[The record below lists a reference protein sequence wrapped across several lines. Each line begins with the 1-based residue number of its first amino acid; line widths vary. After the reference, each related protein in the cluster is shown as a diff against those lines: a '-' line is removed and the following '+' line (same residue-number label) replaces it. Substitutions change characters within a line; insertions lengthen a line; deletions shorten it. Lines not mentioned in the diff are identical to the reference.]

1 MNLLQSPPPPASLT
15 LGGIVSRDTQS
26 FRGQKNFMGP
36 LTAGA
41 SDKALVSGTDVPD
54 GSVNGGF
61 RLLSLVTGFGGTE
74 KEYVRVS
81 RPTAYDQPVM
91 TIDQNAVTNTRGLL
105 INNTP
110 AGVGGLK
117 IVNYGGGTIEM
128 NAQQPGDPSRLYA
141 ENKGLHIYQN
151 ANSYNTTMLM
161 RFEVATPTSVVASI
175 PVFDFQSAAL
185 GTNQKLARF
194 KDNVGDLMSVN
205 RDSGYAGLTLGGYS
219 QIYATGSWTQFTDV
233 ARFSTYAMAQ
243 GTTTAF
249 YASAN
254 GAFAAP
260 GTARMWSESLG
271 GTSGDVL
278 TRIGGVISDAS
289 TNAGA
294 KILSLALNM
303 AGTPVEKTYFR
314 KSGAMIVGADTA
326 NPVGI
331 GAAAD
336 LANVADGF
344 KYNVGASELGI
355 FSSNNSAF
363 LGLNL
368 GTGNARCSGSFF
380 LNGEVEST
388 LTGAGVVLK
397 SANGSRWRL
406 TISNVG
412 AVVVAAA

>member
-1 MNLLQSPPPPASLT
+1 MLIPSFPGIASLT
-15 LGGIVSRDTQS
+15 SRGLVSTDSQP
-26 FRGQKNFMGP
+26 FRGQKSFMGP

-41 SDKALVSGTDVPD
+41 SDKALVAGTDVPD

-61 RLLSLVTGFGGTE
+61 RMLSLVTGFGGTE

-128 NAQQPGDPSRLYA
+128 NAQQPGEPSRLHA
-141 ENKGLHIYQN
+141 ENKGLHLYQN
-151 ANSYNTTMLM
+151 ANSYNSSMLM
-161 RFEVATPTSVVASI
+161 RFEVATPTGVAASI

-185 GTNQKLARF
+185 GASQKLARF
-194 KDNVGDLMSVN
+194 KDNVGDLITVN
-205 RDSGYAGLTLGGYS
+205 RDSGYAGVTLGGYS

-249 YASAN
+249 YASGN
-254 GAFAAP
+254 GAFAAL

-271 GTSGDVL
+271 GASGDVL
-278 TRIGGVISDAS
+278 TRLGGVISDAS
-289 TNAGA
+289 MNAGGRLLV
-294 KILSLALNM
+294 LSNNM
-303 AGTPVEKTYFR
+303 AGTPVDKVYFR
-314 KSGAMIVGADTA
+314 KSGGMVIGADTA
-326 NPVGI
+326 NPVCV

-363 LGLNL
+363 LGINL

-397 SANGSRWRL
+397 SPDGTRWRL
-406 TISNVG
+406 TITNAG
-412 AVVVAAA
+412 AVAVAAA